1 MKTCPKC
8 NRQNKANAHF
18 CQKCGISLL
27 DITRSTTRL
36 DSAISDRTVSDVM
49 GRGALL
55 QDRRYEITAMLEQTA
70 QYNIYQ
76 ARDRQRHKCPSCGQ
90 LFTRNQHKFC
100 EECGNPLTDAI
111 VILWEATDAALLA
124 PQARLVG
131 LSHPNLHKVYETFEE
146 PPSKIRPASFYAVLE
161 SIPATSLS
169 RMTAPQPAR
178 QVLGW
183 IKQLV
188 AGLTYLH
195 SQGYH
200 YPALAAEQILLTDGG
215 LKLTGLEQLVR
226 GSQTDQIVGPDIQI
240 GLQYFKHLLKAKSGS
255 PAMTA
260 LFEDINN
267 QRYNTAEALLADID
281 RAFLLAD
288 SGGIGSETAR
298 LYWQTGRL
306 TDVGMERQIN
316 EDSLLT
322 LELAQV
328 YESASQ
334 PLALFAVA
342 DGMGGHETGEV
353 ASHLAIHTL
362 GSTLLEEIMYPA
374 FQPSPQRLD
383 YKAQLEEACA
393 KANLA
398 IYNAAQQRRNNMGT
412 TLVSALLVGS
422 ELYVANVGDSRAYL
436 MDKAGLRQITEDH
449 TYVKLLMDK
458 QQLSPQQAQNHPQA
472 NLIYRTLGDKPRVT
486 VDVFRE
492 QLRDESWLLLCSDGL
507 TGLVTDDTISHV
519 IKSCKNPQNAC
530 EKLVK
535 KANDAGGHDNITVI
549 IVKIT
554 NS

>member
-260 LFEDINN
+260 LFE
-267 QRYNTAEALLADID
+267 
-281 RAFLLAD
+281 
-288 SGGIGSETAR
+288 
-298 LYWQTGRL
+298 
-306 TDVGMERQIN
+306 RQIN

-342 DGMGGHETGEV
+342 DGMGGHEAGEV

-393 KANLA
+393 
-398 IYNAAQQRRNNMGT
+398 
-412 TLVSALLVGS
+412 
-422 ELYVANVGDSRAYL
+422 LYVANVGDSRAYL

-507 TGLVTDDTISHV
+507 TGLVTDDTISRV